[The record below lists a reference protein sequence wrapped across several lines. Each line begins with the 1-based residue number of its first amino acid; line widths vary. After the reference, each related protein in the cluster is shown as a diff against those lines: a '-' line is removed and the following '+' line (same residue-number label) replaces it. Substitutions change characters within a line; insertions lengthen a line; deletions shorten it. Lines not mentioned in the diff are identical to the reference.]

1 MLSLTVDN
9 GAAIADTE
17 GPAVLT
23 GKAGFSSF
31 LGEIR
36 LLCNGFAQVDNG
48 DGTSNV
54 RLTLEGL
61 NVAFDENLFKHVLD
75 VNEPGVFGGLK
86 GDDFITIPL
95 KEKASV
101 SSIEKFYCFC

>member
-9 GAAIADTE
+9 SAAIADSE
-17 GPAVLT
+17 GFAVLT

-36 LLCNGFAQVDNG
+36 LLCNGFTQIDNG

-61 NVAFDENLFKHVLD
+61 NVAFDENLFKHILD
-75 VNEPGVFGGLK
+75 VN
-86 GDDFITIPL
+86 D
-95 KEKASV
+95 AW
-101 SSIEKFYCFC
+101 CFWRIKR